1 MTKYYRTLLIV
12 LLILPHS
19 ALKAQG
25 GSTPNGSSFRS
36 TSIMRTEP
44 VQSAGTSYRPTGSFR
59 PSSTQYGSTPAVTGH
74 KSPITRPTAAQPV
87 YGSKVMP
94 EQGVSHATGTT
105 GSPRGPRRVYNP
117 GVSEERDGY
126 YYDNEAEDWLPI
138 PGPSGFPS
146 NPSYGDTW
154 MVGAIQYMYNGS
166 DWVPVEAPTEF
177 TPVGD
182 MPWVLMLCAALI
194 YMLVVKYK
202 KNRYEI

>member
-44 VQSAGTSYRPTGSFR
+44 VQSAGTSYRPTGGFR

-74 KSPITRPTAAQPV
+74 KSPITRPNAAQPV

-94 EQGVSHATGTT
+94 GQGMSSTNGTT
-105 GSPRGPRRVYNP
+105 GSPRGPRKTLVWDP
-117 GVSEERDGY
+117 EKEEWVDDGAAK
-126 YYDNEAEDWLPI
+126 E
-138 PGPSGFPS
+138 
-146 NPSYGDTW
+146 GDTQ
-154 MVGAIQYMYNGS
+154 MINGIPMIYTGGE
-166 DWVPVEAPTEF
+166 WVRNEGVTIPTEF

>member
-36 TSIMRTEP
+36 TSIMCTEP
-44 VQSAGTSYRPTGSFR
+44 VQSAGTTYRPTGGFR

-105 GSPRGPRRVYNP
+105 GSPRGPRKTLVYDP
-117 GVSEERDGY
+117 ELEDYVDDGT
-126 YYDNEAEDWLPI
+126 
-138 PGPSGFPS
+138 GPKENDRAFINGQ
-146 NPSYGDTW
+146 W
-154 MVGAIQYMYNGS
+154 CIWNGS
-166 DWVPVEAPTEF
+166 EWVPDESIIPTEF

>member
-1 MTKYYRTLLIV
+1 MAKYYRILLIV

-25 GSTPNGSSFRS
+25 GSTSNGSSFRS

-44 VQSAGTSYRPTGSFR
+44 VQSAGTSYRPTGGFR

-74 KSPITRPTAAQPV
+74 KSPITRPNAAQPV

-94 EQGVSHATGTT
+94 GQGVSHATGTT
-105 GSPRGPRRVYNP
+105 GSPRGPRKTLVWDP
-117 GVSEERDGY
+117 EKEEYVDDG
-126 YYDNEAEDWLPI
+126 A
-138 PGPSGFPS
+138 GPSV
-146 NPSYGDTW
+146 GDRQFINGQW
-154 MVGAIQYMYNGS
+154 MVWNGS
-166 DWVPVEAPTEF
+166 EWEPDTSNMPTEF

>member
-1 MTKYYRTLLIV
+1 MAKYIRILLIV

-19 ALKAQG
+19 ALQAQG
-25 GSTPNGSSFRS
+25 GLYANGSSFRS

-59 PSSTQYGSTPAVTGH
+59 PSSTHYGSTPAVTGY
-74 KSPITRPTAAQPV
+74 KSPITRPNAAQPV

-94 EQGVSHATGTT
+94 GQGVSHATGTT
-105 GSPRGPRRVYNP
+105 GTSHGPRKTLVWDPER
-117 GVSEERDGY
+117 EEWVDDGAAK
-126 YYDNEAEDWLPI
+126 E
-138 PGPSGFPS
+138 
-146 NPSYGDTW
+146 GDTQ
-154 MVGAIQYMYNGS
+154 IINGIPMIYTGGE
-166 DWVPVEAPTEF
+166 WIPNEGVTIPTEF

>member
-1 MTKYYRTLLIV
+1 MMAKYYRILLIV

-44 VQSAGTSYRPTGSFR
+44 VQSAGTSYRPTGGFR

-74 KSPITRPTAAQPV
+74 KSPITRPTAAQPA

-94 EQGVSHATGTT
+94 GQGMSSTNGTT
-105 GSPRGPRRVYNP
+105 GSPRGPRKTLVWDP
-117 GVSEERDGY
+117 EKEEYVDDG
-126 YYDNEAEDWLPI
+126 A
-138 PGPSGFPS
+138 GPSV
-146 NPSYGDTW
+146 GDRQFINGQW
-154 MVGAIQYMYNGS
+154 MVWNGS
-166 DWVPVEAPTEF
+166 EWEPDSSIIPTEF

>member
-1 MTKYYRTLLIV
+1 M
-12 LLILPHS
+12 
-19 ALKAQG
+19 
-25 GSTPNGSSFRS
+25 PNSSSFRS

-44 VQSAGTSYRPTGSFR
+44 VQSAGTSYRPTGGFR

-74 KSPITRPTAAQPV
+74 KSPITRPIAAQPV

-94 EQGVSHATGTT
+94 GQAVSSTNGTT
-105 GSPRGPRRVYNP
+105 GSPRGPRKVYSP
-117 GVSEERDGY
+117 YAETDGEGNY
-126 YYDNEAEDWLPI
+126 WDDEKEAWLPI
-138 PGPSGFPS
+138 PGPSGFPE
-146 NPSYGDTW
+146 NPSSGDTW

-166 DWVPVEAPTEF
+166 EWVSVEAPTEF

>member
-1 MTKYYRTLLIV
+1 MAKYYRILLIV
-12 LLILPHS
+12 LLFLPLP
-19 ALKAQG
+19 ALRAQG
-25 GSTPNGSSFRS
+25 GSMPNSSSFRS

-94 EQGVSHATGTT
+94 GQAVSSTNGTT
-105 GSPRGPRRVYNP
+105 GTSHGPRKTLVYDP
-117 GVSEERDGY
+117 ELEDYVEDGTAK
-126 YYDNEAEDWLPI
+126 E
-138 PGPSGFPS
+138 
-146 NPSYGDTW
+146 GDTQIIGGIP
-154 MVGAIQYMYNGS
+154 MIYTGGK
-166 DWVPVEAPTEF
+166 WVRNEGVTIPTEF
-177 TPVGD
+177 TPVGN

>member
-1 MTKYYRTLLIV
+1 MAKYYRILLIV
-12 LLILPHS
+12 LLFLPLP
-19 ALKAQG
+19 ALRAQG
-25 GSTPNGSSFRS
+25 GSMPNSSSFRS

-44 VQSAGTSYRPTGSFR
+44 GQSAGTSYRPTGGFR

-94 EQGVSHATGTT
+94 GQGVSHATGTT
-105 GSPRGPRRVYNP
+105 GSPRGPRKTLVYDP
-117 GVSEERDGY
+117 ELEDYVEDGTAK
-126 YYDNEAEDWLPI
+126 E
-138 PGPSGFPS
+138 
-146 NPSYGDTW
+146 GDTQ
-154 MVGAIQYMYNGS
+154 IINGYPMIYTGGE
-166 DWVPVEAPTEF
+166 WVLNEGVTIPTEF